1 MSTKEKILEAAL
13 TLFAENGYD
22 GTSVEQ
28 IAHIVGIKAPSLYKH
43 YKGKEDILNALIDS
57 AETRYEEM
65 FGSENNIGKVPQNRE
80 EFIKVTMER
89 ISFTMRDPIIRKIRM
104 LLVREQFRNE
114 RISEATTRHQLDGIQ
129 RMFAKIIKGMMDEGI
144 VKNDDPHLLAVELTA
159 PAVLQIARSD
169 RQPQYEEDCM
179 EYIEKH
185 LRHFCKVYMGEDFLR
200 VPSRNHRIHDG
211 KRSEKEINPFRRE

>member
-1 MSTKEKILEAAL
+1 MSTKEKIMDAAL

-28 IAHIVGIKAPSLYKH
+28 IANIVGIKAPSLYKH

-57 AETRYEEM
+57 AEERYEVL
-65 FGSENNIGKVPQNRE
+65 FGSEKNIGKVPESRE

-89 ISFTMRDPIIRKIRM
+89 ISFTMRDPIIRKTRM
-104 LLVREQFRNE
+104 LLVQEQFRNE
-114 RISEATTRHQLDGIQ
+114 RISEVTTRHQLDGIQ
-129 RMFAKIIKGMMDEGI
+129 RMFAKIIKGMMDEGLVI
-144 VKNDDPHLLAVELTA
+144 NDDPDLLAAELTA

-169 RQPQYEEDCM
+169 RQPQCEEECM

-185 LRHFCKVYMGEDFLR
+185 LRHFCKVYM
-200 VPSRNHRIHDG
+200 
-211 KRSEKEINPFRRE
+211 KK

>member
-1 MSTKEKILEAAL
+1 MSTKEKILDAAL
-13 TLFAENGYD
+13 TLFGKNGYD

-28 IAHIVGIKAPSLYKH
+28 IASIVGIKAPSLYKH

-57 AETRYEEM
+57 AEARYEEM
-65 FGSENNIGKVPQNRE
+65 FGSEKNIGKVPQSRE
-80 EFIKVTMER
+80 EFIKVTLKR
-89 ISFTMRDPIIRKIRM
+89 ISFTIKDPVIRKTRM
-104 LLVREQFRNE
+104 LLVQEQFRNE

-144 VKNDDPHLLAVELTA
+144 VVEDDPELLAVELTA

-169 RQPQYEEDCM
+169 RQPQCEEECM

-185 LRHFCKVYMGEDFLR
+185 LRHFCKVYMRED
-200 VPSRNHRIHDG
+200 
-211 KRSEKEINPFRRE
+211 

>member
-1 MSTKEKILEAAL
+1 MSTKEKILDAAL

-28 IAHIVGIKAPSLYKH
+28 IASIVGIKAPSLYKH

-57 AETRYEEM
+57 AEVRYEEM
-65 FGSENNIGKVPQNRE
+65 FGSENNIGKIPLSRE

-104 LLVREQFRNE
+104 LLVQEQFRDE
-114 RISEATTRHQLDGIQ
+114 RISEVTTRHQLDGIQ
-129 RMFAKIIKGMMDEGI
+129 RMYAKIIKGMMDVGLVI
-144 VKNDDPHLLAVELTA
+144 KDDQELLAAELTA

-169 RQPQYEEDCM
+169 RQPQCEEECM

-185 LRHFCKVYMGEDFLR
+185 LRHFCKVYM
-200 VPSRNHRIHDG
+200 
-211 KRSEKEINPFRRE
+211 REEVDDE

>member
-1 MSTKEKILEAAL
+1 MSTKEKILDAAL

-28 IAHIVGIKAPSLYKH
+28 IANIVGIKAPSIYKH

-57 AETRYEEM
+57 AERRYEEM
-65 FGSENNIGKVPQNRE
+65 FGSEKNIGRVPQSRE

-89 ISFTMRDPIIRKIRM
+89 ISFTMRDPIIRKTRM
-104 LLVREQFRNE
+104 LLVQEQFRNE
-114 RISEATTRHQLDGIQ
+114 RISEVTTRHQLDGIQ
-129 RMFAKIIKGMMDEGI
+129 GMFAKIIKGMMDEGI
-144 VKNDDPHLLAVELTA
+144 VKNDDPALLAAELTA

-169 RQPQYEEDCM
+169 RQPQCEKECM

-185 LRHFCKVYMGEDFLR
+185 LRHFCKIYM
-200 VPSRNHRIHDG
+200 
-211 KRSEKEINPFRRE
+211 KK

>member
-1 MSTKEKILEAAL
+1 MSTKEKILDAAL

-28 IAHIVGIKAPSLYKH
+28 IANIVGIKAPSIYKH

-65 FGSENNIGKVPQNRE
+65 FGSEKNIGRVPQSRE

-89 ISFTMRDPIIRKIRM
+89 ISFTMRDPIIRKTRM
-104 LLVREQFRNE
+104 LLVQEQFRNE
-114 RISEATTRHQLDGIQ
+114 RISEVTTRHQLDGIQ
-129 RMFAKIIKGMMDEGI
+129 GMFAKIIKGMMDEDI
-144 VKNDDPHLLAVELTA
+144 IKNDDSALLAAELTA

-169 RQPQYEEDCM
+169 RQPQCEEECM

-185 LRHFCKVYMGEDFLR
+185 LRHFCKVYCER
-200 VPSRNHRIHDG
+200 VDYC
-211 KRSEKEINPFRRE
+211 

>member
-1 MSTKEKILEAAL
+1 MSTKERILDAAL

-28 IAHIVGIKAPSLYKH
+28 IARFVGIKAPSLYKH

-57 AETRYEEM
+57 AEERYEVM
-65 FGSENNIGKVPQNRE
+65 FGSEKNIGKVPESRE

-89 ISFTMRDPIIRKIRM
+89 ISFTMRDPIIRKTRM
-104 LLVREQFRNE
+104 LLVQEQFRNE
-114 RISEATTRHQLDGIQ
+114 RISEVTTRHQLDGIQ

-144 VKNDDPHLLAVELTA
+144 VVKDNPKMLAVELTA

-169 RQPQYEEDCM
+169 RQPQCEKECM

-185 LRHFCKVYMGEDFLR
+185 LRHFCKVYMR
-200 VPSRNHRIHDG
+200 
-211 KRSEKEINPFRRE
+211 

>member
-1 MSTKEKILEAAL
+1 MSTKEKIMDAAL

-28 IAHIVGIKAPSLYKH
+28 IANIVGIKAPSLYKH

-57 AETRYEEM
+57 AEERYEVM
-65 FGSENNIGKVPQNRE
+65 FGSEKNIGEVPQSRE

-89 ISFTMRDPIIRKIRM
+89 ISFTMRDPIIRKTRM
-104 LLVREQFRNE
+104 LLVQEQFRNE
-114 RISEATTRHQLDGIQ
+114 RISEATTRHQLAGRQ
-129 RMFAKIIKGMMDEGI
+129 RMLAKIIKGMMDDGI
-144 VKNDDPHLLAVELTA
+144 VVKEDPKLLAVELTA

-169 RQPQYEEDCM
+169 RQPQCEKECM

-185 LRHFCKVYMGEDFLR
+185 LRHFCKVYMR
-200 VPSRNHRIHDG
+200 
-211 KRSEKEINPFRRE
+211 

>member
-1 MSTKEKILEAAL
+1 MSTKEKILDAAL

-28 IAHIVGIKAPSLYKH
+28 IANIVGIKAPSLYKH

-65 FGSENNIGKVPQNRE
+65 FGSEKNIGRVPQSRE

-89 ISFTMRDPIIRKIRM
+89 ISFTMRDPIIRKTRM
-104 LLVREQFRNE
+104 LLVQEQFRNE
-114 RISEATTRHQLDGIQ
+114 RISEVTTRHQLDGIQ
-129 RMFAKIIKGMMDEGI
+129 GMFAKIIKGMMDEGI
-144 VKNDDPHLLAVELTA
+144 VKNDDPALLAAELTA
-159 PAVLQIARSD
+159 PAVLQIAKSD
-169 RQPQYEEDCM
+169 RQPQCEKECM

-185 LRHFCKVYMGEDFLR
+185 LRHFCKIYM
-200 VPSRNHRIHDG
+200 
-211 KRSEKEINPFRRE
+211 KK

>member
-1 MSTKEKILEAAL
+1 MSTKEKILDAAL

-28 IAHIVGIKAPSLYKH
+28 IANNVGIKAPSLYKH

-65 FGSENNIGKVPQNRE
+65 FGSEKNIGRVPQSRE

-89 ISFTMRDPIIRKIRM
+89 ISFTMRDPIIRKTRM
-104 LLVREQFRNE
+104 LLVQEQFRNE
-114 RISEATTRHQLDGIQ
+114 RISEVTTRHQLDGIQ
-129 RMFAKIIKGMMDEGI
+129 GMFAKIIKGMMDESI
-144 VKNDDPHLLAVELTA
+144 VKNDDPALLAAELTA

-169 RQPQYEEDCM
+169 RQPQCEKECM

-185 LRHFCKVYMGEDFLR
+185 LRHFCKIYM
-200 VPSRNHRIHDG
+200 
-211 KRSEKEINPFRRE
+211 KK